1 MCFQKHAKGLLS
13 RCTKVAGASAGSLV
27 GSLYVLAPERME
39 EGLHNLYKLADELN
53 ALTFGALTTGFSL
66 NERLCSII
74 HEYIPVTIIHA
85 QKKLHVSLTNQ
96 STRENVLIS
105 SFETREYLLNCLM
118 ASCFIPLYS
127 SGITANAP
135 EIDGVAYID
144 GGFSENLHV
153 FSDMPT
159 ISVSPFSG
167 SARIAPNDHSPL
179 GSKLFGEWRMRLG
192 NQYLKVNMQNIVR
205 GAQALF
211 PPSREVLTGYYDMGF
226 RDAMKFLLDEGLLE
240 RGEGSDGLANSLG
253 DMSVAVVFL
262 RKIVSLLQC
271 LVAGI
276 RRIFTF
282 RRKAANIGE
291 LPFTVSRSERADFS
305 APVPTENTTWDD
317 GWQNASSFH
326 EETVSSKIEEYRRK
340 KADEMRKKEHPAVS
354 GEPDFFNDMQPTI
367 KAEKTILFK
376 NDAKQS
382 PAANQSR
389 NLFAFNEDSVTV
401 PQSATAELGELN
413 FDSHENHPGHAEAW
427 DTEIDLDEVQSALED
442 QKRRDREEKHKQRRE
457 EHEKR
462 LKEKRSAA
470 FAS

>member
-1 MCFQKHAKGLLS
+1 MCPSPPETSTTPPTTSNGGAKSPAPRAKATTGDCPHAPIPRSGPIALSFSGCGFLGTYHFGVVMCFQKHAKGLLS

-240 RGEGSDGLANSLG
+240 RGEGSD
-253 DMSVAVVFL
+253 V
-262 RKIVSLLQC
+262 
-271 LVAGI
+271 
-276 RRIFTF
+276 
-282 RRKAANIGE
+282 
-291 LPFTVSRSERADFS
+291 
-305 APVPTENTTWDD
+305 
-317 GWQNASSFH
+317 
-326 EETVSSKIEEYRRK
+326 
-340 KADEMRKKEHPAVS
+340 
-354 GEPDFFNDMQPTI
+354 
-367 KAEKTILFK
+367 
-376 NDAKQS
+376 
-382 PAANQSR
+382 
-389 NLFAFNEDSVTV
+389 
-401 PQSATAELGELN
+401 
-413 FDSHENHPGHAEAW
+413 
-427 DTEIDLDEVQSALED
+427 
-442 QKRRDREEKHKQRRE
+442 
-457 EHEKR
+457 
-462 LKEKRSAA
+462 
-470 FAS
+470 